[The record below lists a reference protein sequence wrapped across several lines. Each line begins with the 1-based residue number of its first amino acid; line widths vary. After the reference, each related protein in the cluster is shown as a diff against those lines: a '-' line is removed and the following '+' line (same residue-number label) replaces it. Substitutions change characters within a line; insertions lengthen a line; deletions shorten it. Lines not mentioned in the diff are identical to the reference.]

1 MKNESEIHIYTASFG
16 KNPSV
21 LIKTTSTFALEL
33 LRKLGNTAE
42 KKDIIF
48 IKDEQNFPWLALKT
62 DKILFYVWHNQ
73 ILKIHFS

>member
-21 LIKTTSTFALEL
+21 LIKTTRTFAMEL
-33 LRKLGNTAE
+33 LRKLENTAG

-48 IKDEQNFPWLALKT
+48 INNEHNFPWLALKT
-62 DKILFYVWHNQ
+62 DKIIFYVYHNQ

>member
-33 LRKLGNTAE
+33 LRKLENTAE
-42 KKDIIF
+42 KK
-48 IKDEQNFPWLALKT
+48 
-62 DKILFYVWHNQ
+62 ILYLSRMNRICHG
-73 ILKIHFS
+73 SP

>member
-33 LRKLGNTAE
+33 LRKLENTAE

-48 IKDEQNFPWLALKT
+48 IKDEQNLPWLALKT
-62 DKILFYVWHNQ
+62 DKIIFYVWNNQ
-73 ILKIHFS
+73 ILTIHFS

>member
-33 LRKLGNTAE
+33 LRKLENTAE

-48 IKDEQNFPWLALKT
+48 IKDGFASLYISVARLTVKRH
-62 DKILFYVWHNQ
+62 IR
-73 ILKIHFS
+73 